1 MLGSAE
7 IVAFVPTRNPGKA
20 RQFYEKTLGL
30 EFIVDDR
37 FALVFEANGVTIR
50 VVNVSGIREYKPFP
64 FTILGWN
71 VGDIVREAKALQNK
85 GVKLERYPG
94 LEQDEVGI
102 WSAPGGAKVAWFKD
116 PDGNTLSLSQ
126 HQV

>member
-1 MLGSAE
+1 MLGSAD
-7 IVAFVPTRNPGKA
+7 IVAFVPTRSPDKA

-30 EFIVDDR
+30 KFIVDDR

-50 VVNVSGIREYKPFP
+50 VVNVSSIPEYKPFP

-71 VGDIVREAKALQNK
+71 VGDIAGEVRALQKK
-85 GVKLERYPG
+85 GVKFERYPG
-94 LEQDEVGI
+94 LEQDDVGI

-126 HQV
+126 HQL

>member
-1 MLGSAE
+1 MLGSAD
-7 IVAFVPTRNPGKA
+7 IVAFVPTKNPDKA

-30 EFIVDDR
+30 KFIADDK
-37 FALVFEANGVTIR
+37 FALVFEAKGVMIR
-50 VVNVSGIREYKPFP
+50 VVNISGIPDYKPPP

-71 VGDIVREAKALQNK
+71 VGDIAKAAKALQGK

-94 LEQDEVGI
+94 LEQDELGV

-126 HQV
+126 H

>member
-1 MLGSAE
+1 MLGSAD
-7 IVAFVPTRNPGKA
+7 IVAFVPTKSPGKA

-30 EFIVDDR
+30 KFIVDDE
-37 FALVFEANGVTIR
+37 FALVFNANGVMIR
-50 VVNVSGIREYKPFP
+50 VVNIAGMPDYKPPP
-64 FTILGWN
+64 FTILGWS
-71 VGDIVREAKALQNK
+71 VGDISRAAAALQKK

-94 LEQDEVGI
+94 LEQDELGV

-126 HQV
+126 H

>member
-1 MLGSAE
+1 VLGSAD
-7 IVAFVPTRNPGKA
+7 IVAFVPTKSPDKA

-30 EFIVDDR
+30 RFIADDK
-37 FALVFEANGVTIR
+37 FALVFEANGVMIR
-50 VVNVSGIREYKPFP
+50 VVNISGFADYNPPP
-64 FTILGWN
+64 FTILGWS
-71 VGDIVREAKALQNK
+71 VGDIGKAAEGLWKK

-94 LEQDEVGI
+94 LEQDELGV

-126 HQV
+126 H

>member
-1 MLGSAE
+1 MLGSAD
-7 IVAFVPTRNPGKA
+7 IVAFIPTRTPDKA

-30 EFIVDDR
+30 KFIVDDR

-50 VVNVSGIREYKPFP
+50 VVNVSGIPDYKPFP

-71 VGDIVREAKALQNK
+71 VADIVGEAKALQK
-85 GVKLERYPG
+85 TGIKLERYPG
-94 LEQDEVGI
+94 LEQDELGI
-102 WSAPGGAKVAWFKD
+102 WTAPGGTKVAWFKD

-126 HQV
+126 HEV